1 MAEFLAGEA
10 IEADYTAT
18 VYVEEGY
25 FDLSGKLTFILDV
38 DPVEVEPADFIAAFN
53 AAIADIKVNDETVAT
68 ANMDRNENI
77 SVTFKTSDADEIL
90 AGAGVVFNA
99 LRDLAADGSTI
110 TINGETFTLED
121 SLDIPALAQAI
132 LDGKMDEFLAGEAIE
147 ADYTATVYVEEG
159 YFDLSGKLTFILDV
173 DPVEVEPAD
182 FIAAFNAAIADIKV
196 NDETVATAEY
206 GRRGKHQL

>member
-1 MAEFLAGEA
+1 MDEFLAGEA

-38 DPVEVEPADFIAAFN
+38 EEEPVEVDPAGFIAAFN
-53 AAIADIKVNDETVAT
+53 ADIADIKVNDETVAT
-68 ANMDRNENI
+68 ANMDAETKNI

-147 ADYTATVYVEEG
+147 LITQQPYM
-159 YFDLSGKLTFILDV
+159 
-173 DPVEVEPAD
+173 
-182 FIAAFNAAIADIKV
+182 
-196 NDETVATAEY
+196 
-206 GRRGKHQL
+206 

>member
-68 ANMDRNENI
+68 ANMDAETKNI

-110 TINGETFTLED
+110 TIKGR
-121 SLDIPALAQAI
+121 
-132 LDGKMDEFLAGEAIE
+132 
-147 ADYTATVYVEEG
+147 
-159 YFDLSGKLTFILDV
+159 LS
-173 DPVEVEPAD
+173 
-182 FIAAFNAAIADIKV
+182 
-196 NDETVATAEY
+196 
-206 GRRGKHQL
+206 H